1 MGISKLFRLVI
12 NKIINN
18 IKISL
23 ELTQTKPFEEHA
35 CFNEDEP
42 PKPLEGDLR
51 EVIDPSGLCAWD
63 WPEEYDFDV
72 CENFNILSQGAVVL
86 VIEEIKENKKHN
98 FHSII
103 KKIQKT
109 TLHKNAF
116 IIIDSSFNKHWVSS
130 ESLKWCTTKIS

>member
-1 MGISKLFRLVI
+1 MGISKLFKLVVNEI
-12 NKIINN
+12 VDN

-23 ELTQTKPFEEHA
+23 ELTQIEPFEGYA
-35 CFNEDEP
+35 IGEDEP

-51 EVIDPSGLCAWD
+51 EVVDPSGLCAWD

-72 CENFNILSQGAVVL
+72 CENFDVLSQGTVILVV
-86 VIEEIKENKKHN
+86 EEIKENKKHN

-116 IIIDSSFNKHWVSS
+116 IIIDSNFNKHWVSS
-130 ESLKWCTTKIS
+130 ESLKWCTAKIS